1 MAKGKVF
8 DLGRIRLSGNQSL
21 ARGAIE
27 AGVRVATGYP
37 GAPISDLQMSFEQ
50 LAGNISKTNAFTVNV
65 GKIVN
70 THGVKGEIR
79 VVSRTD
85 FPEERYKVGNT
96 LYISNEKGGEPF
108 PVKITSHRQHKTFD
122 LLTFEGYGNVNEVEQ
137 FKGSLLKVPEDQL
150 GELAEGEYYYHEI
163 IGCNVVT
170 EEGEALGTIKE
181 VLSPGANDVWVIKR
195 PKGQDLLIPY
205 IDDVVL
211 QVNIENKL
219 VTIHVM
225 EGLL

>member
-1 MAKGKVF
+1 MTKWF
-8 DLGRIRLSGNQSL
+8 
-21 ARGAIE
+21 
-27 AGVRVATGYP
+27 
-37 GAPISDLQMSFEQ
+37 
-50 LAGNISKTNAFTVNV
+50 NV

-150 GELAEGEYYYHEI
+150 GEYYYHEI

-219 VTIHVM
+219 VTIHVT

>member
-1 MAKGKVF
+1 MGM
-8 DLGRIRLSGNQSL
+8 LNLYRNQGDIL
-21 ARGAIE
+21 FM
-27 AGVRVATGYP
+27 TKW
-37 GAPISDLQMSFEQ
+37 F
-50 LAGNISKTNAFTVNV
+50 NV

-163 IGCNVVT
+163 IRLQRCNGRRRSVRD
-170 EEGEALGTIKE
+170 
-181 VLSPGANDVWVIKR
+181 NKR
-195 PKGQDLLIPY
+195 SFISWCK
-205 IDDVVL
+205 
-211 QVNIENKL
+211 
-219 VTIHVM
+219 
-225 EGLL
+225 

>member
-1 MAKGKVF
+1 MTKWF
-8 DLGRIRLSGNQSL
+8 
-21 ARGAIE
+21 
-27 AGVRVATGYP
+27 
-37 GAPISDLQMSFEQ
+37 
-50 LAGNISKTNAFTVNV
+50 NV

-150 GELAEGEYYYHEI
+150 G
-163 IGCNVVT
+163 
-170 EEGEALGTIKE
+170 
-181 VLSPGANDVWVIKR
+181 
-195 PKGQDLLIPY
+195 
-205 IDDVVL
+205 
-211 QVNIENKL
+211 
-219 VTIHVM
+219 
-225 EGLL
+225 

>member
-1 MAKGKVF
+1 M
-8 DLGRIRLSGNQSL
+8 
-21 ARGAIE
+21 
-27 AGVRVATGYP
+27 
-37 GAPISDLQMSFEQ
+37 
-50 LAGNISKTNAFTVNV
+50 
-65 GKIVN
+65 
-70 THGVKGEIR
+70 
-79 VVSRTD
+79 
-85 FPEERYKVGNT
+85 
-96 LYISNEKGGEPF
+96 
-108 PVKITSHRQHKTFD
+108 
-122 LLTFEGYGNVNEVEQ
+122 TFEGYGNVNEVEQ

-170 EEGEALGTIKE
+170 EEGEALGTIK